1 MTEKELKKLN
11 RYQLLELL
19 VMQTERAD
27 ALQTKVEELELQ
39 LGEKELRM
47 ARLGSVAE
55 AAVQVSGLLEAAQK
69 TADLYLEEARKQ
81 GDQIVMRARCEADAI
96 LLLARDQAADSS
108 AGADK

>member
-27 ALQTKVEELELQ
+27 ALQTKVEALERQ
-39 LGEKELRM
+39 LGDKELRM